1 MTESGFGEPE
11 GDGKHNPDD
20 NVMVGR
26 ALFLFGPNNFLRRT
40 FAKVRS
46 LVLGAGYREG
56 GSERTPKHP
65 HAHHTQH
72 RQCKRPRCR
81 CDCKEA
87 ARVQQPGDLNPE
99 KRGQ

>member
-11 GDGKHNPDD
+11 DDGKHNPDD

-56 GSERTPKHP
+56 GVSGRPNILMRTTHSTDS
-65 HAHHTQH
+65 ASGQGATVT
-72 RQCKRPRCR
+72 
-81 CDCKEA
+81 
-87 ARVQQPGDLNPE
+87 ARKQQG
-99 KRGQ
+99 